1 MFDIWSDLT
10 KTLVRQVK
18 VETREKKICLSIH
31 EPEDICSANLKIHF
45 PACSTFKTSKD
56 TLSWMC
62 KLGGLI
68 LIFFPICLLPI
79 IYRLQFS
86 KKSAYFFKPR
96 GGLGRWLMRRGWVC
110 LCPLN
115 LRHVCPTMKNNWN
128 EKFIVMWEVRNINLL
143 SKQFIRTVNI
153 WRAEKLQYVLVL
165 CRLGSVRF

>member
-68 LIFFPICLLPI
+68 LIFFPPSVYYLSFIDCNFP
-79 IYRLQFS
+79 
-86 KKSAYFFKPR
+86 KKVLIFLNR
-96 GGLGRWLMRRGWVC
+96 GEDLGGGWWGKGGFV
-110 LCPLN
+110 P
-115 LRHVCPTMKNNWN
+115 
-128 EKFIVMWEVRNINLL
+128 
-143 SKQFIRTVNI
+143 
-153 WRAEKLQYVLVL
+153 
-165 CRLGSVRF
+165 